1 MIVTE
6 TDGRLANVTWFDA
19 VGHIES
25 ATLGV
30 FLLEKA
36 DSSTFDKKIDSSNRG
51 HT

>member
-6 TDGRLANVTWFDA
+6 TDGRLANLTWFDA

-30 FLLEKA
+30 FLLERA
-36 DSSTFDKKIDSSNRG
+36 DSSTFDKKIDYPKQG
-51 HT
+51 YT